1 MESLDLRVVAVLMS
15 FEIKH
20 HSVPHLKS
28 FTRSIDHSSANEHGS
43 TFKQRYTVLKST
55 ILLHTNWPNGGFM

>member
-1 MESLDLRVVAVLMS
+1 MESLDFRVVAVLMF

-28 FTRSIDHSSANEHGS
+28 FTRSIDHSSANGHGS
-43 TFKQRYTVLKST
+43 IFKQRYTVLKRF
-55 ILLHTNWPNGGFM
+55 ILLNKWAK